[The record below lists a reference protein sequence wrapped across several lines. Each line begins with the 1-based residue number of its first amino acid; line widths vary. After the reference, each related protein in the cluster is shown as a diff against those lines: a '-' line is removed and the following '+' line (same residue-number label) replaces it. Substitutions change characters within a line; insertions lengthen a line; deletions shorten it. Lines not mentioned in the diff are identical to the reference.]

1 MDERLRIHIVDDDPD
16 VVAMVGQLV
25 RAAGH
30 QLTTSTD
37 SRTAV
42 DDVLEQRPDCVLL
55 DIMMPEIDGLELC
68 RRLRRDERLQS
79 TKIIMVTAKAFKF
92 DERRAVKV
100 GADGYI
106 LKPIRPGTFVGRIE
120 RIVSNE
126 INLSFWGVRGTLPVP
141 GRRSVRHGGNTSCVS
156 LSFPSGALFIFDA
169 GTGIKELGDELMRSG
184 ERVRAKIFISH
195 PHWDHVNGFPF
206 FGPLY
211 APGNDLEILGPAH
224 GDLTISELLTA
235 QMDGVHFPIT
245 TREFAG
251 QVKFS
256 ELTEGSYEI
265 DGVEVA
271 TMLLSHPGTCL
282 GYRMELGERSF
293 CYITDNELFLASS
306 PYYSEHYVERLTAF
320 IEGGDVLVTDV
331 AYSDEGYL
339 AKEGWG
345 HSCVS
350 QVASLAHAANVKNLF
365 LFHHDPDQNDED
377 IDMKLASMQKRLRE
391 LGSSTQC
398 AAPAEG
404 DLVRF

>member
-55 DIMMPEIDGLELC
+55 DIMMPEVDGLELC
-68 RRLRRDERLQS
+68 RRLRQDERLQS

-211 APGNDLEILGPAH
+211 APGNDLEIFGPAH

-265 DGVEVA
+265 DGVEVR

-282 GYRMELGERSF
+282 GYRMEFGERSF
-293 CYITDNELFLASS
+293 CYITDNELFLSSS
-306 PYYSEHYVERLTAF
+306 PYHSEHYVERLTAF
-320 IEGGDVLVTDV
+320 VEGCDMLVTDA
-331 AYSDEGYL
+331 AYSDEGYP

-377 IDMKLASMQKRLRE
+377 IDMKLASMEKRLRE
-391 LGSSTQC
+391 LGSSTRC

>member
-1 MDERLRIHIVDDDPD
+1 MDDRLRIHIVDDDPD
-16 VVAMVGQLV
+16 VVAMVEQLV

-68 RRLRRDERLQS
+68 RRLRQDERLQS

-126 INLSFWGVRGTLPVP
+126 LTLSFWGVRGTLPVP

-156 LSFPSGALFIFDA
+156 LSLPSGALFIFDA

-211 APGNDLEILGPAH
+211 APGNDLEIFGPAH

-235 QMDGVHFPIT
+235 QMDGVHFPIS

-265 DGVEVA
+265 DGVKVA

-293 CYITDNELFLASS
+293 CYITDNELFLSSS
-306 PYYSEHYVERLTAF
+306 PYHSEHYVERLTAF

-377 IDMKLASMQKRLRE
+377 IDMKLASMEKRLRE
-391 LGSSTQC
+391 LGSSTRC

>member
-156 LSFPSGALFIFDA
+156 LSFPSGALFILDA
-169 GTGIKELGDELMRSG
+169 GTGIKELGDELMSSG
-184 ERVRAKIFISH
+184 ERVHAKIFISH
-195 PHWDHVNGFPF
+195 PHWDHINGFPF
-206 FGPLY
+206 FAPLY
-211 APGNDLEILGPAH
+211 APGNDLGVLGPSH
-224 GDLTISELLTA
+224 GDLTIRQLLTA
-235 QMDGVHFPIT
+235 QMEGAHFPIT

-251 QVKFS
+251 QVAFS
-256 ELTEGSYEI
+256 DLTEGSYEV
-265 DGVEVA
+265 DGVEVR

-282 GYRMELGERSF
+282 GYRMELEERSF
-293 CYITDNELFLASS
+293 CYITDNELFLPSS
-306 PYYSEHYVERLTAF
+306 PYHSEHYVERLTAF
-320 IEGGDVLVTDV
+320 VEGCDVLITDV
-331 AYSDEGYL
+331 AYTDEGYL
-339 AKEGWG
+339 AKVGWG

-350 QVASLAHAANVKNLF
+350 QVASVAHAANAKNL
-365 LFHHDPDQNDED
+365 
-377 IDMKLASMQKRLRE
+377 
-391 LGSSTQC
+391 
-398 AAPAEG
+398 
-404 DLVRF
+404 